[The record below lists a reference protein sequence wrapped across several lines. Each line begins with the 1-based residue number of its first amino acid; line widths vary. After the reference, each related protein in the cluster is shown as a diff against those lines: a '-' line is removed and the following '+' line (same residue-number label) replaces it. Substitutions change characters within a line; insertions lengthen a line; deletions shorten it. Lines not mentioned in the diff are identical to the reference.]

1 MTATPETF
9 YPIVFGFPVGCQRS
23 TCDYFVATGPNP
35 ANGNY
40 LDIHLEGNAQG
51 WVAVGF
57 SKDMRMVGIHIICG
71 LYNVG
76 GIRSS
81 WWYIGLAL

>member
-9 YPIVFGFPVGCQRS
+9 YPIVFGFPVGCTR
-23 TCDYFVATGPNP
+23 TNCDYFVAMGPNP
-35 ANGNY
+35 ANDDY

-57 SKDMRMVGIHIICG
+57 SEDMRMVGIDAF
-71 LYNVG
+71 VG
-76 GIRSS
+76 CIM
-81 WWYIGLAL
+81 WVV